1 MVKGDELMGMTDKQ
15 FESYLLAQLRNLEK
29 IQKQLTL
36 EGVKNEDLDTTIKD
50 LQDQLKRP

>member
-1 MVKGDELMGMTDKQ
+1 MGMTDKQ

>member
-1 MVKGDELMGMTDKQ
+1 MGMTDKQ
-15 FESYLLAQLRNLEK
+15 FETYLLAQLRNLEK
-29 IQKQLTL
+29 IQKQLAQ